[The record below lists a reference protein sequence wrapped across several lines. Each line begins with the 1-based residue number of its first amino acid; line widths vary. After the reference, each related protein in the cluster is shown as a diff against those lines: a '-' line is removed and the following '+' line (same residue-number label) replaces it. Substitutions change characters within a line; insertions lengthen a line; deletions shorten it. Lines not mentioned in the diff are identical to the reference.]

1 MNKKEKASLNLWPC
15 LSYFITFTCI
25 FALPFLSAC
34 NKTEN
39 FEDLNLLIE
48 KEWHL
53 VSRTQNSINI
63 TENCD
68 LDDVLYFENAT
79 AFSHNFGTQNCFD
92 YESNKSGKKW
102 KLTEDFTVL
111 RMKYSVNENNSKNT
125 LVEYWKIIGLSDS
138 LLILEDAIAADNDQ
152 LPEIRTFK
160 N

>member
-1 MNKKEKASLNLWPC
+1 MKEKTSIKHRSC
-15 LSYFITFTCI
+15 LSYLIIFTCV
-25 FALPFLSAC
+25 FVLPFLGSC
-34 NKTEN
+34 NKTED

-53 VSRTQNSINI
+53 VSRTQNNLNI
-63 TENCD
+63 TESCD

-79 AFSHNFGTQNCFD
+79 AFIHNFGAQNCFD
-92 YESNKSGKKW
+92 YEANKTGNKW

-125 LVEYWKIIGLSDS
+125 LVEYWKIIALSDS

-152 LPEIRTFK
+152 VPEIRTFK